1 MLGIQG
7 LSHVQN
13 RVDGGKWS
21 SIHKFGSNPTL
32 SGSEETIWSA
42 GGLYPWAALATPQIL
57 FVSSAGA
64 ADDGT
69 VTIQGLDQDWAVLEE
84 TVSLAGSPS
93 QITTINTFR
102 RVFRALYTGVGPNA
116 DNITVRTLSHAGTIV
131 AQIDAGK
138 GQTLMT
144 PYTVPAGHIGY
155 LVGYTSGVGKLDNAD
170 IFLYV
175 GNQGQNFRIKSEMSV
190 YQSVQHQPF
199 SIPLTFGEKTDI
211 DFRAKGAS
219 PNSICTL
226 NYDLVLRRL

>member
-7 LSHVQN
+7 LSQIQN

-21 SIHKFGSNPTL
+21 HIHKFGSNPAL

-42 GGLYPWAALATPQIL
+42 GGLYPWADLAVPQIL

-64 ADDGT
+64 NDDGT
-69 VTIQGLDQDWAVLEE
+69 VTIQGLDQDWALVEE

-102 RVFRALYTGVGPNA
+102 RVFRALYTGGPNV
-116 DNITVRTLSHAGTIV
+116 DVITIRTLSHAGTIV

-138 GQTLMT
+138 SQTLMSV
-144 PYTVPAGHIGY
+144 YTIPAGHIGY

-170 IFLYV
+170 VFLYV
-175 GNQGQNFRIKSEMSV
+175 GTQGQNFRIKSEMSV

-199 SIPLTFGEKTDI
+199 TIPLQFGEKTDI
-211 DFRAKGAS
+211 DFRAKGTTG
-219 PNSICTL
+219 NSICTL